1 MRSPDSF
8 AGTLV
13 AVSSGS
19 STELL
24 ETAPRA
30 PAEHKVCIN
39 LVQLETVLSEELIQ
53 TRSFNSVVWIK
64 WQLENQMDEDS
75 EEKRELS

>member
-19 STELL
+19 STELS

-30 PAEHKVCIN
+30 PAEDKVCIN

-53 TRSFNSVVWIK
+53 TRSFNSVVWMK
-64 WQLENQMDEDS
+64 WQLEN
-75 EEKRELS
+75 